1 MISVSE
7 LRTVE
12 IEASLPKRSRGKAKA
27 KGYKS
32 AEHWPST
39 EDIDGFTYGLARDP
53 DPADAG
59 WASEVFNQGDGGH
72 TSDYP
77 PDEYYDQLAGEA
89 EAISR
94 LERGL
99 L

>member
-1 MISVSE
+1 MS
-7 LRTVE
+7 LRRE
-12 IEASLPKRSRGKAKA
+12 SRRERRYLSAKD
-27 KGYKS
+27 
-32 AEHWPST
+32 WPST
-39 EDIDGFTYGLARDP
+39 EDIDGFTYRPGP
-53 DPADAG
+53 DPADVR
-59 WASEVFNQGDGGH
+59 WASEVFNQGDDGH